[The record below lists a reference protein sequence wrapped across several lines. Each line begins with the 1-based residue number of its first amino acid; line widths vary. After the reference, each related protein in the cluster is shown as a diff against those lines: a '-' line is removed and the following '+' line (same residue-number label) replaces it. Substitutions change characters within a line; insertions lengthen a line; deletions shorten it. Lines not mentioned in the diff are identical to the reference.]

1 MPSKTIKD
9 LTRLFDYLP
18 RRRYLDLFFVMA
30 ASVLQGLMDIFLVTL
45 IARLVGLVAGAKLAD
60 QLPGIK
66 IFGGDFFD
74 QVGWL
79 VLILIVAFW
88 WRDGPYRQ

>member
-1 MPSKTIKD
+1 
-9 LTRLFDYLP
+9 
-18 RRRYLDLFFVMA
+18 
-30 ASVLQGLMDIFLVTL
+30 MDIFLVTL

-88 WRDGPYRQ
+88 LTSLTRFLVAFLQSMLSAEIWGDLIHKAYENIISD